1 MRVFTIP
8 LTIVVFDQFF
18 KFLANK
24 NLLPWVGDFFET
36 ISCNTGIAFGI
47 QLPSFVFVLLWIFS
61 IGIILYL
68 LKLEKNNLALTF
80 VLGGATS
87 NIIDRFLHGCVIDYL
102 SFLNIP
108 TFNFADMAICLG
120 VICFVSN
127 LFFKKDTSNENKNS
141 L

>member
-1 MRVFTIP
+1 MRAFIIATTVIA
-8 LTIVVFDQFF
+8 LDQFF

-47 QLPSFVFVLLWIFS
+47 QLPSFVFILLWIFS

-68 LKLEKNNLALTF
+68 LRLEKNNFALAF

-87 NIIDRFLHGCVIDYL
+87 NIIDRFLHGCVVDYL

-108 TFNFADMAICLG
+108 TFNFADVAICLG
-120 VICFVSN
+120 IGLFVFSS
-127 LFFKKDTSNENKNS
+127 FFKKTQNVQ
-141 L
+141 